1 MKYIRTIC
9 LVGVSLGIFG
19 LLMSGMAWDPLM
31 AGIVAVGTYIGL
43 SLLTTPQKKIGN
55 VSVSRIRGGEEMR
68 QLLDD
73 ADEDFQT
80 LVRSGKQIKD
90 SSVRNEVTKLQNTAE
105 QIIRYLEKKLERIPA
120 ARRFFTYYLDVAGK
134 LASRYVELQNTGLQT
149 EEVKKVM
156 RRTAESLPELN
167 KTFAEQYTHL
177 MEGEL
182 MDTDVELDVL
192 KQMREME
199 GGSSL

>member
-1 MKYIRTIC
+1 M
-9 LVGVSLGIFG
+9 
-19 LLMSGMAWDPLM
+19 
-31 AGIVAVGTYIGL
+31 
-43 SLLTTPQKKIGN
+43 
-55 VSVSRIRGGEEMR
+55 
-68 QLLDD
+68 
-73 ADEDFQT
+73 
-80 LVRSGKQIKD
+80 
-90 SSVRNEVTKLQNTAE
+90 
-105 QIIRYLEKKLERIPA
+105 
-120 ARRFFTYYLDVAGK
+120 
-134 LASRYVELQNTGLQT
+134 ELQNTGLQT

-156 RRTAESLPELN
+156 RRTAEALPELN